1 LPGRDRPSARAPE
14 KAKFKDLERK
24 SRTQLVNLAGF
35 WIGRDETVMGTGVNA
50 ERQVVLSAR
59 DEGRWGNAILFFPF
73 FLEP

>member
-1 LPGRDRPSARAPE
+1 MPERDRPSARAPE

-24 SRTQLVNLAGF
+24 SRTQLGNLAEF
-35 WIGRDETVMGTGVNA
+35 WVGRDEAVTGTGVNA

-59 DEGRWGNAILFFPF
+59 DEGRWRNAILSFP